1 MYGTPEMATQR
12 QLAMR
17 REAQAYSLTKETR
30 AGRSADRRAGYRR
43 VVTATLAMVAWPVK
57 H

>member
-12 QLAMR
+12 QLVMR
-17 REAQAYSLTKETR
+17 REAEAYRLRKETR
-30 AGRSADRRAGYRR
+30 AGRASDRRAGYRR
-43 VVTATLAMVAWPVK
+43 VVTATLAVVGWPVK